1 MQAKNNKWRLILVT
15 SSGGLLT
22 QFKVLGSLET
32 EMLLCLARFAFQT
45 QDNLTC
51 SLCLFVENRLG
62 LSTET
67 HLLTVVSTLSLGK
80 VGSLTRLVLRHLVN
94 GVLLALSGTVCS
106 TFFRYIHHFIH

>member
-1 MQAKNNKWRLILVT
+1 MT

-51 SLCLFVENRLG
+51 SLCLLVENGLG
-62 LSTET
+62 LSTKT
-67 HLLTVVSTLSLGK
+67 HLLRVVSTLSLGK
-80 VGSLTRLVLRHLVN
+80 VGGLTRLVLGHLVD
-94 GVLLALSGTVCS
+94 GVLLALAGTVCS
-106 TFFRYIHHFIH
+106 TFFRDVHHFIH